1 MARRILF
8 QQALNK
14 KVTES
19 LFFDGL
25 HPNADGYERLGKFIE
40 TQIQKL
46 NK

>member
-1 MARRILF
+1 
-8 QQALNK
+8 
-14 KVTES
+14 
-19 LFFDGL
+19 L